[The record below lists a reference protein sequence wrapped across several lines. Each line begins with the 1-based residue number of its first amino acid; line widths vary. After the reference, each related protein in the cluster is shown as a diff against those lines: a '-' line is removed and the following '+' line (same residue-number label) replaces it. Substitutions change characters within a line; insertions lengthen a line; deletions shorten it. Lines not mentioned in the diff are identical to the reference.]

1 VTDPRI
7 PIADPFAMWREW
19 VAQSERQWN
28 ALLNEAMTTDQYG
41 QSLGRFMELY
51 LVMQKSLGE
60 AMGRYFTALNIPT
73 RGDVLALGQRL
84 SAIEER
90 LTRLER
96 NRIVTLLAE
105 RAGAVLGYATI
116 DRGEL
121 DWSRHVAELRVLV
134 APAMRGKGL
143 GRVLTQ
149 EAFAIGL
156 ELGIEKMVA
165 QMTVDQ
171 KGAVAV
177 FEAMGFRPEALLRD
191 HVKDRDGTK
200 HDLLILSHEVAKFQA
215 QREAYGVT
223 EALDT

>member
-1 VTDPRI
+1 MSPAALRVYPRQLTLDGEPVTLRYMSATDRG
-7 PIADPFAMWREW
+7 AVGEFARGLPVHDLLFLRRDITRPESIDLW
-19 VAQSERQWN
+19 V
-28 ALLNEAMTTDQYG
+28 
-41 QSLGRFMELY
+41 
-51 LVMQKSLGE
+51 
-60 AMGRYFTALNIPT
+60 
-73 RGDVLALGQRL
+73 RG
-84 SAIEER
+84 I
-90 LTRLER
+90 ER
-96 NRIVTLLAE
+96 NRIITLLGE

-116 DRGEL
+116 DRGDL

-134 APAMRGKGL
+134 APTMRGKGL

-191 HVKDRDGTK
+191 HVKDRDGKK
-200 HDLLILSHEVAKFQA
+200 HDLLILSHEVARFQA

-223 EALDT
+223 EALDA